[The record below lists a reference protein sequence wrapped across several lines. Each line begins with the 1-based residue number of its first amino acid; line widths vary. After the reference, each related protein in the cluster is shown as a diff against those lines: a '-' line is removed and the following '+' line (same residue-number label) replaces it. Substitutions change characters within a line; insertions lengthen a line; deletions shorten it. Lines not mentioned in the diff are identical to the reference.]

1 MIKLQ
6 EYLSCF
12 TIVESYPDAKR
23 VVDRFEAEHEKIKE
37 ALGKDNFRLGS
48 VMGEKSLQALRNV
61 GASRFGMGI
70 RSCNPYNV
78 GLFRDLYLSD
88 VIDYLRRSGIRT
100 EQEAIELFESTK
112 GIRKD
117 GKIIQEC
124 KEYIFPFLNKV

>member
-100 EQEAIELFESTK
+100 EQEATELLNRQKASA
-112 GIRKD
+112 RM
-117 GKIIQEC
+117 GKLY
-124 KEYIFPFLNKV
+124 KSVRNIFFLF